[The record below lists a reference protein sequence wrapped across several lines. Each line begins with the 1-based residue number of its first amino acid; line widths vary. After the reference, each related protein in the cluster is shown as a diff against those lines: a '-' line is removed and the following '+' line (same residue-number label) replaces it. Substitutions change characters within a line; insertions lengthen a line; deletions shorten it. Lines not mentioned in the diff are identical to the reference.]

1 MFEIKLL
8 SICDFD
14 EVVELYKQMVL
25 ENKLFDRRLA
35 GVEVDD
41 RTIRNIL
48 QFSFDI
54 ENDLLYVAFFHN
66 KPVGFIDS
74 TRLVAEGKD
83 DEWYIKS
90 VYLDTEYRDPWYFE
104 QLVQKVEREVR
115 QRGITVIF
123 SNALIDNREINT
135 LWEGIGYTLRDGRR
149 EKEL

>member
-14 EVVELYKQMVL
+14 EAVELYKRMVL
-25 ENKLFDRRLA
+25 ENKQFDRRLA

-54 ENDLLYVAFFHN
+54 ENDLFYLAFFRN
-66 KPVGFIDS
+66 EPIGFIDS
-74 TRLVAEGKD
+74 TRLVAEDKD

-90 VYLDTEYRDPWYFE
+90 VYLDPEYRDSDFFE
-104 QLVQKVEREVR
+104 KLVEKVEREVR
-115 QRGITVIF
+115 QRGIKVIF

-149 EKEL
+149 VKEL